1 MTGTK
6 ITLEYEINASKKML
20 YPYLSSASGLSQWY
34 ANDVWI
40 DEDKIFHF
48 IWDEEEHK
56 ARMVA
61 HRTNHNVKF
70 EFFDDLI
77 EDEPSFIEMRIEENE
92 LTQSVY
98 IRITDF
104 SDMDDEDEVRELWD
118 NLIHDLK
125 EISINENTMKMVGP

>member
-20 YPYLSSASGLSQWY
+20 YPYLSSASGLAQWY

-77 EDEPSFIEMRIEENE
+77 EEEPSFIEMRIEENE

-104 SDMDDEDEVRELWD
+104 SDMDDEEEVQELWD

-125 EISINENTMKMVGP
+125 EIVGG

>member
-6 ITLEYEINASKKML
+6 ITLEYEVNASKKML
-20 YPYLSSASGLSQWY
+20 YPYLSTASGLAQWY
-34 ANDVWI
+34 ADDVWI

-48 IWDEEEHK
+48 IWDEDEHK

-77 EDEPSFIEMRIEENE
+77 EDEPSFIELRIEENE

-98 IRITDF
+98 IRITDY
-104 SDMDDEDEVRELWD
+104 SDIDDEEEVQELWD

-125 EISINENTMKMVGP
+125 EIVGG

>member
-20 YPYLSSASGLSQWY
+20 YPYLSSASGLAQWY
-34 ANDVWI
+34 ADDVWI

-70 EFFDDLI
+70 EFFNDLI
-77 EDEPSFIEMRIEENE
+77 EEEPSFIEMRIEENE

-104 SDMDDEDEVRELWD
+104 SDMEDDEEVRELWD

-125 EISINENTMKMVGP
+125 EIVGG